1 MPGEK
6 AKVKTEEDTAM
17 TEPKD
22 TPKEANAQK
31 AEPKSKDKEPEYK
44 GKEPQTEEKEPEAK
58 QPKAKQPKPEPSKAV
73 GAGAN
78 YLLEPNP
85 KEPAEARYPD
95 HDVSPEVGTLLRA
108 PAPDYTSEEEA
119 EIIRAFI
126 TKVKTDDQAKELA
139 AALERGEM
147 PGVGR

>member
-1 MPGEK
+1 
-6 AKVKTEEDTAM
+6 M

-22 TPKEANAQK
+22 TPKEANAK
-31 AEPKSKDKEPEYK
+31 EAKSKFKDKEPKYM
-44 GKEPQTEEKEPEAK
+44 GKEPQTEEKEPKAQ
-58 QPKAKQPKPEPSKAV
+58 QPKAKQPKSESCKAV

-78 YLLEPNP
+78 YLLRPNP

-95 HDVSPEVGTLLRA
+95 HDVSPEVAGLLRA

-126 TKVKTDDQAKELA
+126 TKVKTDSQAKELA

-147 PGVGR
+147 PGVAR